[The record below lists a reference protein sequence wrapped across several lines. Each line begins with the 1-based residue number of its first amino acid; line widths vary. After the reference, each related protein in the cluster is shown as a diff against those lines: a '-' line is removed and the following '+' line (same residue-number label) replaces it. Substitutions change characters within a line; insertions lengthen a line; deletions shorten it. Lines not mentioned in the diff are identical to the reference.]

1 MDISLDAPRSVR
13 VVAGEKVAVGLSV
26 LCRHQHV
33 DDGVGAGAQIDQDVA
48 HQKPKV
54 MRRIPDNLENI

>member
-1 MDISLDAPRSVR
+1 MIISIEIYKYLNADISLDAPRSVR

-33 DDGVGAGAQIDQDVA
+33 DDGVGAGAQID
-48 HQKPKV
+48 
-54 MRRIPDNLENI
+54 